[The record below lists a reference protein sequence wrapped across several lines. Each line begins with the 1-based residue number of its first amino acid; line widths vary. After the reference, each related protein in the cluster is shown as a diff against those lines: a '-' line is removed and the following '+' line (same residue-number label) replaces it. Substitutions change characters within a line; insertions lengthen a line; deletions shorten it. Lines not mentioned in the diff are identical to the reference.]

1 MTTFHLH
8 CWISEDDPDRPGQ
21 KRTIFRRENT
31 REIEPVEKGDPRL
44 DEIAAEYVRHAIRPE
59 RDQIPDE

>member
-8 CWISEDDPDRPGQ
+8 YWISQDDPDRPGEE
-21 KRTIFRRENT
+21 RTIFRRENT
-31 REIEPVEKGDPRL
+31 REIDPIAKGDPRL
-44 DEIAAEYVRHAIRPE
+44 DEIAEEYVRQAIRPE